1 MFTAICEGFSATG
14 ETKKAAVDGVL
25 PAAIG
30 KRHGGWGQEVVASEK
45 IASYYSKP
53 GSNIRSNL
61 RRNITYNAYTNQYD
75 IEMLLPAEDY
85 AISLEFKNPSPL
97 EAHQEIEPIVKQFLT
112 VSVFDHA

>member
-14 ETKKAAVDGVL
+14 DTKKAAVDGVL

-30 KRHGGWGQEVVASEK
+30 KRHGGWGQEVVASKK

-53 GSNIRSNL
+53 GSNIRSNVQQ
-61 RRNITYNAYTNQYD
+61 NITYNAYTKQND
-75 IEMLLPAEDY
+75 VEMLLPAEDY
-85 AISLEFKNPSPL
+85 AISLEFENPSPL
-97 EAHQEIEPIVKQFLT
+97 EAHQEIEPIVRHSLT